1 MAGRRPRLTVRLE
14 LEIATVTLGWRRTSA
29 YGDPFTRLGG
39 ALWATFTDVRFAV
52 LQIILVAVAGV
63 IGALLRQIPA
73 AALHDPAGYAA
84 ELADLHRR
92 YDPLTLL
99 GVQIGPTMTDVFE
112 ALGFFRIFSAPWFA
126 ILLSLLAVS
135 IVVCT
140 LDRTPRLWH
149 SVRDVRV
156 RQPAPFFD
164 LQLHQRA
171 ALEEQALAPE
181 AVAAVFRRRHYAVR
195 TERDEDG
202 VAYVYGDRNRYFR
215 LATLLTH
222 LGLILFLVGAA
233 VTGAFGFEAVL
244 FVGEGQT
251 APVQPVGTPGNLL
264 VKNLG
269 FEAPQRADGSFVDF
283 RTDLAVYRDGQEIA
297 RQVIRVN
304 EPLTVDGFVF
314 HQNTFG
320 PAEDL
325 TIRTADGTLVWQG
338 PVILDG
344 QLQGQPQGFLT
355 IPGDQVGLLAVLG
368 QDGAGAPR
376 LNLLGVSAGQQAGQL
391 QPEFA
396 AQLHLGGQSDPAASG
411 GYAISWTKSGAFSGM
426 VVKRDP
432 GQPLIWIAFLCLIS
446 GLVLSF
452 YFPRR
457 RVWARL
463 ESGRV
468 QLALLADRYVPAGRE
483 FEQLLVDL
491 TARPA
496 PQPQAP

>member
-1 MAGRRPRLTVRLE
+1 
-14 LEIATVTLGWRRTSA
+14 
-29 YGDPFTRLGG
+29 
-39 ALWATFTDVRFAV
+39 V

-63 IGALLRQIPA
+63 IGALLRQIPS

-92 YDPLTLL
+92 YDGLTIL
-99 GVQIGPTMTDVFE
+99 GAQVGPSVVNVFD
-112 ALGFFRIFSAPWFA
+112 ALGFFRIFSAPWFTM
-126 ILLSLLAVS
+126 LLSLLAVS

-149 SVRDVRV
+149 SVHDLHI
-156 RQPAPFFD
+156 RQPEPFFD
-164 LQLHQRA
+164 LGLHQRA
-171 ALEEQALAPE
+171 LLADGPPE
-181 AVAAVFRRRHYAVR
+181 AEVAATFRRRHFAVR
-195 TERDEDG
+195 EERDAEG
-202 VAYVYGDRNRYFR
+202 VVYLYGDRNRYFR

-222 LGLILFLVGAA
+222 LGLILFLAGAA
-233 VTGAFGFEAVL
+233 VTGAFGFETVL

-269 FEAPQRADGSFVDF
+269 FSAPQRADGTFEDF
-283 RTDLAVYRDGQEIA
+283 RTDIAIFRDGQQIA

-304 EPLTVDGFVF
+304 EPLTIDGYVF

-320 PAEDL
+320 PAAEL
-325 TIRTADGTLVWQG
+325 TIRAADGTLVWQG

-344 QLQGQPQGFLT
+344 QFQGQPQGFLT
-355 IPGDQVGLLAVLG
+355 IPGAQVGLITVLG
-368 QDGAGAPR
+368 EDSSGTP
-376 LNLLGVSAGQQAGQL
+376 LLTLLGVSAGQQAGQL

-396 AQLHLGGQSDPAASG
+396 TQLAAGTSSDPATSG
-411 GYAISWTKSGAFSGM
+411 GYTVTFVKADAFSGM

-446 GLVLSF
+446 GLVLTF

-457 RVWARL
+457 RVWARVTQ
-463 ESGRV
+463 GRL
-468 QLALLADRYVPAGRE
+468 QLAMLADRYVPAGRE
-483 FEQLLVDL
+483 FEELLADL
-491 TARPA
+491 RRAVPGSGSS
-496 PQPQAP
+496 

>member
-1 MAGRRPRLTVRLE
+1 M
-14 LEIATVTLGWRRTSA
+14 
-29 YGDPFTRLGG
+29 
-39 ALWATFTDVRFAV
+39 

-63 IGALLRQIPA
+63 IGALLRQIPS
-73 AALHDPAGYAA
+73 AALHDPTGYAA

-92 YDPLTLL
+92 YDGLTIL
-99 GVQIGPTMTDVFE
+99 GAQVGPTVVNAFD
-112 ALGFFRIFSAPWFA
+112 ALGFFRIFSAPWFTM
-126 ILLSLLAVS
+126 LLSLLVVS

-149 SVRDVRV
+149 SVHDLHI

-164 LQLHQRA
+164 LGLHQRA
-171 ALEEQALAPE
+171 LLTDGLPRE
-181 AVAAVFRRRHYAVR
+181 ADVAAAFRKRRFAVR
-195 TERDEDG
+195 REHDTDG
-202 VAYVYGDRNRYFR
+202 VVYLYGDRNRYFR

-222 LGLILFLVGAA
+222 LGLILFLAGAA
-233 VTGAFGFEAVL
+233 VTGAFGFETVL

-269 FEAPQRADGSFVDF
+269 FSAPQRADGTFEDF
-283 RTDLAVYRDGQEIA
+283 RTDIAVFRDGQQIA

-304 EPLTVDGFVF
+304 EPLTVDGYVF

-320 PAEDL
+320 PAAEL
-325 TIRTADGTLVWQG
+325 TIRAADKTLVWQG

-344 QLQGQPQGFLT
+344 QFQGQPQGFLT
-355 IPGDQVGLLAVLG
+355 IPGAQVGLITVLG
-368 QDGAGAPR
+368 EDASGAPR
-376 LNLLGVSAGQQAGQL
+376 LTLLGVSAGQQAGQL

-396 AQLHLGGQSDPAASG
+396 TQLAAGASSDPATSG
-411 GYAISWTKSGAFSGM
+411 GYAVTFVKADAFSGM

-432 GQPLIWIAFLCLIS
+432 GQLLIWIAFVCLIS
-446 GLVLSF
+446 GLVLTF

-463 ESGRV
+463 EGGRL
-468 QLALLADRYVPAGRE
+468 QLAMLADRYVPVARE
-483 FEQLLVDL
+483 FEELLADL
-491 TARPA
+491 RRVA
-496 PQPQAP
+496 PGTGSG